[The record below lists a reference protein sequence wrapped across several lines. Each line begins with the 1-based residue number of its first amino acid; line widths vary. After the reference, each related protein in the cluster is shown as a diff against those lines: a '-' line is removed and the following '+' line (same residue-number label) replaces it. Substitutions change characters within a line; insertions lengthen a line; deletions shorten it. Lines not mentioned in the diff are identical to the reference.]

1 MRRPAMH
8 PALAGFEHISRHWY
22 GAHDVFC
29 AKVQPGD
36 YYITNQHEAIYT
48 VLGSCISA
56 CIRDPEAGI
65 GGINHFM
72 LPIHHSD
79 SQGWSAAEV
88 SSATRY
94 GNYAM
99 EHLINDIISFGGSK
113 RNLEIKI
120 FGGGRMLAKMGDIGA
135 DNIRFVR
142 EYLKEEGLKVVGH
155 HVGGDAPRKIY
166 YFPQTGR
173 VLMKTLR
180 SMHVHKITERE
191 ASYMS
196 KIDKEDISGDVDL
209 F

>member
-1 MRRPAMH
+1 MRRP
-8 PALAGFEHISRHWY
+8 PPPPSFPGFEHINRHWY
-22 GAHDVFC
+22 GAHKVFC
-29 AKVQPGD
+29 AKVLPGD
-36 YYITNQHEAIYT
+36 YYITNQDEAIYT

-56 CIRDPEAGI
+56 CIRDVELGI

-72 LPIHHSD
+72 LPIHYHD
-79 SQGWSAAEV
+79 KAAWKSGLV

-99 EHLINDIISFGGSK
+99 EHLINDIISHGGSK
-113 RNLEIKI
+113 RNLEVKV

-135 DNIRFVR
+135 ENIRFVR
-142 EYLKEEGLKVVGH
+142 AYLREEGLKVAGH
-155 HVGGDAPRKIY
+155 HVGGNAPRKIY

-180 SMHVHKITERE
+180 SMHTDKISQRE
-191 ASYMS
+191 ASYMHS
-196 KIDKEDISGDVDL
+196 IDEQPVSGEVDL

>member
-1 MRRPAMH
+1 MKRPAM
-8 PALAGFEHISRHWY
+8 PPTIPGFEHISRHWY

-36 YYITNQHEAIYT
+36 YYITDQNEAIYT

-56 CIRDPEAGI
+56 CIRDVELGL

-72 LPIHHSD
+72 LPIHHKD
-79 SQGWSAAEV
+79 KQAWQSAPV
-88 SSATRY
+88 SSAERY

-99 EHLINDIISFGGSK
+99 EHLINDIIKHGGSK

-120 FGGGRMLAKMGDIGA
+120 FGGGRMLAKMGDVGA

-142 EYLKEEGLKVVGH
+142 EYLKEENLKVVGH
-155 HVGGDAPRKIY
+155 HVGGNAPRKIY

-173 VLMKTLR
+173 VLMKTLK
-180 SMHVHKITERE
+180 SMHVNKICERE
-191 ASYMS
+191 ANYLHTIDS
-196 KIDKEDISGDVDL
+196 KPVSGEVDL